1 MDFFK
6 RVPPDWFLGDA
17 ARWTGAQRLSDISAI
32 KKKHVRIAQSVSGS
46 TLSLGR
52 GSTYE
57 GDFEEKA
64 VPKKKQKSFL
74 EHRTSV
80 PEHEK

>member
-6 RVPPDWFLGDA
+6 RVAPDWFLGDA

-32 KKKHVRIAQSVSGS
+32 KKHVRIAQSVSGS

-64 VPKKKQKSFL
+64 VPKKQKSFL

>member
-32 KKKHVRIAQSVSGS
+32 KKHVRIAQSVSGS

-57 GDFEEKA
+57 GDFEEKS
-64 VPKKKQKSFL
+64 VPKNQKSFL
-74 EHRTSV
+74 EHRKSV